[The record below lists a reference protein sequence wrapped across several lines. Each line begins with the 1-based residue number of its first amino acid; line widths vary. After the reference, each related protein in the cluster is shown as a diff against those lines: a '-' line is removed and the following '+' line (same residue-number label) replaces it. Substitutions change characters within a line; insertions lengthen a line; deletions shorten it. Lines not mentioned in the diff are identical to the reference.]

1 MGLTVYGGGGKPEE
15 EKTVTAGTSAIVVNP
30 SSGKVMKKVTV
41 NPTPTES
48 KEVTAGTSDTTVSPT
63 EGKHLSGVTVHPTP
77 SQEKTVI
84 PTADG
89 FKVSPETGKL
99 LSAVFVYG
107 DSDLVPKNIK
117 QGISIFGVD
126 GSFDNSHGAYV
137 WNKKRFYTKYPHS
150 LSNLDYY
157 IYVDTS
163 VSDYS
168 KLYFDLKNLPVFPT
182 DIYDFLNGFKI
193 YDQGNA
199 LRYTLEYVDGVMYAN
214 RSHGVTATITV
225 SGTRVYIKMSKRP
238 TNWAGTYGHIR
249 YDGEKILYE
258 DNVVGEIVGFVVSD
272 DASSYPDGAVHTD
285 GYYYELLGQVTS
297 ANVMSLS
304 DNAVATVQ
312 QDYRDTI
319 ETEVSNANS

>member
-1 MGLTVYGGGGKPEE
+1 MIINMQSGGVVPERIIDE
-15 EKTVTAGTSAIVVNP
+15 QTITPGTADQVISAGTYLRGDLTI
-30 SSGKVMKKVTV
+30 
-41 NPTPTES
+41 
-48 KEVTAGTSDTTVSPT
+48 AGDTN
-63 EGKHLSGVTVHPTP
+63 L
-77 SQEKTVI
+77 I
-84 PTADG
+84 P
-89 FKVSPETGKL
+89 E
-99 LSAVFVYG
+99 
-107 DSDLVPKNIK
+107 NIK
-117 QGISIFGVD
+117 DGENVFGVV
-126 GSFDNSHGAYV
+126 GILPPNYGLNV
-137 WNKKRFYTKYPHS
+137 WTKKRFYTKYPHS

-193 YDQGNA
+193 YDQENA

-214 RSHGVTATITV
+214 RSRGVTATITV
-225 SGTRVYIKMSKRP
+225 SGTRVYIQMSKRP
-238 TNWAGTYGHIR
+238 TSWGGSYGHIR

-258 DNVVGEIVGFVVSD
+258 DNVVGETVGFVVSD
-272 DASSYPDGAVHTD
+272 DASSYPDGAVHTN

-304 DNAVATVQ
+304 DNALATVQ

>member
-1 MGLTVYGGGGKPEE
+1 MAKGNFIDYVVSDNPNKYPNDGVQSGYYYETVDD
-15 EKTVTAGTSAIVVNP
+15 VTP
-30 SSGKVMKKVTV
+30 
-41 NPTPTES
+41 
-48 KEVTAGTSDTTVSPT
+48 EVTEQTPVITQIA
-63 EGKHLSGVTVHPTP
+63 ENLGVTITTP
-77 SQEKTVI
+77 SGTNKQI
-84 PTADG
+84 LQGNNAN
-89 FKVSPETGKL
+89 L
-99 LSAVFVYG
+99 L
-107 DSDLVPKNIK
+107 NIK
-117 QGISIFGVD
+117 NNAKKEGQ
-126 GSFDNSHGAYV
+126 YV
-137 WNKKRFYTKYPHS
+137 WTKKRFYTKYPHS

-193 YDQGNA
+193 YDQENA

-214 RSHGVTATITV
+214 RSRGVTATITV
-225 SGTRVYIKMSKRP
+225 SGTIVYIKVSKVL
-238 TNWAGTYGHIR
+238 NWGGTYGHIR

-272 DASSYPDGAVHTD
+272 DTSAYPDGAVHTD
-285 GYYYELLGQVTS
+285 DYYYELLGQVTS